1 MYIRPTSYKAP
12 VCVLALA
19 IAMTSVAHGA
29 APAACSDLTQFKV
42 PGFAMEITKAE
53 RVPAGKMQTPPNAP
67 PSDVMLPAY
76 CRADGVIDKRTGSDG
91 KPYAI
96 GFAIVLP
103 ENWNGRFMFQG
114 GGGLNGTVRPPLDVR
129 NTDTPALARGFA
141 VVSTDSGHQSAAVF
155 DDSFFKEQQA
165 TLNFL
170 YQAIGKV
177 SVVAKAI
184 IAHHY
189 GSAAKRSYYVGCSTG
204 GREAMIMSQR
214 YPDYF
219 DGIVAGAPAMRTNYS
234 NLGDRWVATAL
245 NSIAPKDENGRPIG
259 ARAFSEGERK
269 LIVSSFLKA
278 CDAKDGVEDGMVFN
292 ARSCDF
298 DPRSLA
304 CKGAKTDACLT
315 AQQADA
321 LVKGFAGPKDSKGNQ
336 VYSGFF
342 YDTGI
347 SASAR
352 GVIPGLLMA
361 GSSPV
366 GPPNFDTEMDVDKAA
381 AAAAANVDV
390 FGNSYDWTQLDTFS
404 ARGGKLIFYHG
415 ISDPWFS
422 AKDTIKYYERLA
434 ASNGGVSAV
443 DKWSRL
449 FLVPGMGHCAG
460 GEAALDR
467 FDMITAIVDWVEKD
481 VAPESVIATGRA
493 FPGRSR
499 PLCPHPKHAHYVGK
513 GDREK
518 AESFECRE

>member
-1 MYIRPTSYKAP
+1 MNRHALATASA
-12 VCVLALA
+12 CFLALA
-19 IAMTSVAHGA
+19 AVLTSAAHAA
-29 APAACSDLTQFKV
+29 APAACAELTQFKV
-42 PGFAMEITKAE
+42 PGFAMEITQAAT
-53 RVPAGKMQTPPNAP
+53 VPAGKAPAPPNAP
-67 PSDVMLPAY
+67 PSDAMLPAY

-96 GFAIVLP
+96 GFAIALP

-114 GGGLNGTVRPPLDVR
+114 GGGLNGAVRPPVGTR
-129 NTDTPALARGFA
+129 NTDTPALAEGFA

-177 SVVAKAI
+177 TVVAKAI

-189 GSAAKRSYYVGCSTG
+189 GNAAKHSYYVGCSTG
-204 GREAMIMSQR
+204 GREAMVMSQR

-219 DGIVAGAPAMRTNYS
+219 DGIVAGAPAMRTSYS

-259 ARAFSEGERK
+259 ARALTEGERN
-269 LIVSSFLKA
+269 LVVSSFVKA

-292 ARSCDF
+292 PLACDF
-298 DPRSLA
+298 DPRALT

-315 AQQADA
+315 TQQANA
-321 LVKGFAGPKDSKGNQ
+321 LVKGFSGPKDSKGNQ
-336 VYSGFF
+336 VYPGFF

-347 SASAR
+347 AAAGR
-352 GVIPGLLMA
+352 GAIPGLLMA
-361 GSSPV
+361 GASPV
-366 GPPNFDTEMDVDKAA
+366 GPPNFDTEMNVDAA
-381 AAAAANVDV
+381 AAAAASSVDT
-390 FGNSYDWTQLDTFS
+390 FGSSYAWTQLDTFS
-404 ARGGKLIFYHG
+404 SRGGKLIFYHG

-422 AKDTIKYYERLA
+422 AKDSVQYYERLGA
-434 ASNGGVSAV
+434 ANGGAAAV
-443 DKWSRL
+443 YEWSRL
-449 FLVPGMGHCAG
+449 FLVPGMGHCQG

-467 FDMITAIVDWVEKD
+467 FDMVKAIVDWVEKD
-481 VAPESVIATGRA
+481 VAPESVVATGRA

-499 PLCPHPKHAHYVGK
+499 PLCPHPKHAHYMGS

-518 AESFECRE
+518 ADSFECRP